1 MSNELELVTSKQFD
15 GFTFDCYVDPNQQ
28 DAGDFWATRTQ
39 IGQLLG
45 YSEPKDAI
53 AKIHQRNKERLDK
66 FSAVVK

>member
-28 DAGDFWATRTQ
+28 DNGDFWATRTQ

-45 YSEPKDAI
+45 YSEPKD
-53 AKIHQRNKERLDK
+53 L
-66 FSAVVK
+66 